1 LFAGTINEFVTGL
14 MQRAP
19 GASSVP
25 PLAIIPGG
33 TGNSIA
39 TSMGLAN
46 VELAGVIVLF
56 GCLIMSSLTVGCVP
70 LLFFVCLA
78 LFVLHSRS
86 SIDLWHFRIILSET
100 NSECCGR
107 RQHASI

>member
-25 PLAIIPGG
+25 PMAIIPGG

-39 TSMGLAN
+39 TSMGIDN
-46 VELAGVIVLF
+46 VELAGVDFLSVQCMRFCFILYAWLV
-56 GCLIMSSLTVGCVP
+56 
-70 LLFFVCLA
+70 
-78 LFVLHSRS
+78 VLH
-86 SIDLWHFRIILSET
+86 
-100 NSECCGR
+100 
-107 RQHASI
+107 ASVCIRVSLKYHR